1 VINSRIFYFFR
12 LQFKFQTS
20 DDYLFCINLYLKKLL
35 QWLEIAAFSIKIWFL
50 LLSAKPSTWFCVGLW
65 STLNLQDEHWQDF
78 EFLYIQMLW
87 HCKLLESLDVL
98 QIAMIIIIGN
108 KLLWVPFHCYAL
120 NDIIMNILIESCVDL
135 CWPLSNKMEVLVV
148 LNDYSILLL

>member
-1 VINSRIFYFFR
+1 MINSRIFYFFR
-12 LQFKFQTS
+12 LQFKIQTS
-20 DDYLFCINLYLKKLL
+20 DDYLFCINLCLKKLL

-65 STLNLQDEHWQDF
+65 SILNLQDEHWQDF
-78 EFLYIQMLW
+78 EFLYLQMLW
-87 HCKLLESLDVL
+87 HWKLLENLDVL

-120 NDIIMNILIESCVDL
+120 NDIIMNILIESCVDFCVDL
-135 CWPLSNKMEVLVV
+135 FRTKWRFK
-148 LNDYSILLL
+148 